1 MKTIIA
7 IRNTKGKGKSTT
19 ILETANLF
27 MKSYPG
33 FTLRFSSKDADQL
46 SVDFT
51 LIIEIKGK
59 VVAFESQGN
68 PNSFLE
74 TRLDAIVEKF
84 KPALIF
90 CACEPSGE
98 TTDAVNTIAK
108 TNCYDLT
115 YSSTY
120 EVKHSYEIANRLK
133 AEHLHYLSLNMGL
146 I

>member
-33 FTLRFSSKDADQL
+33 FTLQFSSKDADYL

-51 LIIEIKGK
+51 LVIEIKGK

-68 PNSFLE
+68 PNTFLE
-74 TRLDAIVEKF
+74 TRLDTIVEKF
-84 KPALIF
+84 KPALLF
-90 CACEPSGE
+90 CVCETSGE
-98 TTDAVNTIAK
+98 TIGAVDTIAK
-108 TNCYDLT
+108 NNSYDLT
-115 YSSTY
+115 YTSTY

-133 AEHLHYLSLNMGL
+133 AEHLHYLSVNMGL